1 MFRGISDLF
10 AVLVSY
16 MLFTYKTIDKD
27 AQEKEGTIEAINKD
41 AAISVLQRRGLII
54 ISIKSEEKK
63 SFFEISFFEKIKTKD
78 VVILS
83 RQIATLFE
91 AQVSALKAFTLLA
104 SNTANKLLGRKLSQ
118 IADDLQAGSSISEA
132 LSKHPTV
139 FSNFYVSMVKTGEE
153 TGKLNQI
160 FNYLADYLDRQY
172 ALVSKTK
179 NALIYPLF
187 VIIVFIAVMV
197 LMFVLVIP
205 KLSVIIIESGQSIP
219 IYTQAVIGIS
229 NFFVNYGV
237 FLLIFVIILG
247 LYLWRLS
254 KSEKGRHY
262 LDGVKLK
269 IPIIGK
275 LYTKFYLAR
284 ISDNMDT
291 MLSSGISIVRAIEIT
306 SEVVDNKVY
315 EKILKGSVESVKAG
329 NTFSESI
336 QNSKE
341 IPSIMTQMVQ
351 VGEETG
357 TISAILKT
365 LSGFYKRE
373 VDDMVDTLVSLIEPV
388 MIVALGLMV
397 GFLLASILVPIYN
410 IAGGIS

>member
-1 MFRGISDLF
+1 
-10 AVLVSY
+10 
-16 MLFTYKTIDKD
+16 MLFR
-27 AQEKEGTIEAINKD
+27 
-41 AAISVLQRRGLII
+41 S
-54 ISIKSEEKK
+54 
-63 SFFEISFFEKIKTKD
+63 
-78 VVILS
+78 
-83 RQIATLFE
+83 
-91 AQVSALKAFTLLA
+91 
-104 SNTANKLLGRKLSQ
+104 
-118 IADDLQAGSSISEA
+118 SEA

>member
-373 VDDMVDTLVSLIEPV
+373 VDDTVDTLVSLIEPV

>member
-1 MFRGISDLF
+1 
-10 AVLVSY
+10 
-16 MLFTYKTIDKD
+16 MLFTYKIIDKD
-27 AQEKEGTIEAINKD
+27 AQEREGTIEAVNKD
-41 AAISVLQRRGLII
+41 AAISALQRRGLII
-54 ISIKSEEKK
+54 VSIKTEEKK
-63 SFFEISFFEKIKTKD
+63 SFFGMSLFGKIKTKD

-104 SNTANKLLGRKLSQ
+104 SNIANKLLGRKLSQ

-132 LSKHPTV
+132 LSKHPDV
-139 FSNFYVSMVKTGEE
+139 FSAFYVSMVKTGEE

-172 ALVSKTK
+172 ALVSKTR
-179 NALIYPLF
+179 NALIYPFF

-205 KLSVIIIESGQSIP
+205 KLSAIIIESGQSIP
-219 IYTQAVIGIS
+219 IYTQAVIWIS

-269 IPIIGK
+269 IPIIGG

-284 ISDNMDT
+284 IADNMDT

-336 QNSKE
+336 QKSKE

-357 TISAILKT
+357 TLSAILKT

-410 IAGGIS
+410 IAGGIG

>member
-1 MFRGISDLF
+1 
-10 AVLVSY
+10 

-27 AQEKEGTIEAINKD
+27 AQEKEGTIEAVNKD

-54 ISIKSEEKK
+54 VSIKSEEKK

-104 SNTANKLLGRKLSQ
+104 SNIANKLLGRKLSQ

-219 IYTQAVIGIS
+219 IYTKVVIGLS

-237 FLLIFVIILG
+237 FLLIFVVILG

-357 TISAILKT
+357 TLSAILKT

-397 GFLLASILVPIYN
+397 GFLLASILIPIYN
-410 IAGGIS
+410 IAGGIG

>member
-63 SFFEISFFEKIKTKD
+63 SFFGISFFEKIKTKD

-91 AQVSALKAFTLLA
+91 AQVSALKVFTLLA

-373 VDDMVDTLVSLIEPV
+373 VDDTVDTLVSLIEPV